1 MFHCWTEAHTGV
13 WSGKIRC
20 RALVGL
26 GYTPRRTSVLT
37 PGFYHA
43 IFYRLPIDASFLGWL
58 RA

>member
-1 MFHCWTEAHTGV
+1 
-13 WSGKIRC
+13 
-20 RALVGL
+20 
-26 GYTPRRTSVLT
+26 VLT